1 MHFQPQYLQLDPP
14 YTPDNYRTAIEAAAK
29 LKPKV
34 ILIDSASH
42 ENDVVNEHHDR
53 ELTRMA
59 GKDFEKR
66 DKAKFAAWVEPKKL
80 HGLLLNCL
88 LQ

>member
-1 MHFQPQYLQLDPP
+1 MHFPPQYLQLDPP

-42 ENDVVNEHHDR
+42 ENDAVNEHHDR
-53 ELTRMA
+53 ELTRRPA
-59 GKDFEKR
+59 RILRSVTRRSSRPGSSRKSCT
-66 DKAKFAAWVEPKKL
+66 A
-80 HGLLLNCL
+80 CC
-88 LQ
+88 

>member
-1 MHFQPQYLQLDPP
+1 M
-14 YTPDNYRTAIEAAAK
+14 
-29 LKPKV
+29 

-42 ENDVVNEHHDR
+42 ENDAVNAHHDR

-59 GKDFEKR
+59 GKNFEKR